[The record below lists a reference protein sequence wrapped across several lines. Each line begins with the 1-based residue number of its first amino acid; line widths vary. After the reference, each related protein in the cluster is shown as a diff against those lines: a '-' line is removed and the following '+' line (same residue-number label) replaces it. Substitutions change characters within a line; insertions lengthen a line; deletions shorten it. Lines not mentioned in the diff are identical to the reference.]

1 MDNAV
6 SRRPGRSC
14 AGFRFLQ
21 RHTDFGSLIGSGFD
35 DKSSIKSCGAFP
47 DMAQSH
53 AGSIDLGL
61 AGLAKDKPNA
71 VVGHFKVTILPSRC
85 SRTTTLRAK
94 ECLSALFSASWQI
107 R

>member
-6 SRRPGRSC
+6 DRRPGRSC

-21 RHTDFGSLIGSGFD
+21 RHTDFRSLIGSSFD
-35 DKSSIKSCGAFP
+35 DKSSIKSCGALT

-61 AGLAKDKPNA
+61 TGLAKDKTNA
-71 VVGHFKVTILPSRC
+71 VVGHFKCHDTAV
-85 SRTTTLRAK
+85 
-94 ECLSALFSASWQI
+94 ALQPHDDIAVP
-107 R
+107 RNV